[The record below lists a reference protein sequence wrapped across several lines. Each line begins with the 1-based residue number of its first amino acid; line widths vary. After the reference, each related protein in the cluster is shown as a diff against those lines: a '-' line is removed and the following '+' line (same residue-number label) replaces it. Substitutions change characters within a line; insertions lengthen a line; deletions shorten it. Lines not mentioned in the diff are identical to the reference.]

1 MKDQGCEVYGLGQCS
16 LDYIGKI
23 ESYPPADSKCEFTG
37 LMVQGGG
44 PVATALAALSRWG
57 IRCTLAG
64 VIGDD
69 PFGKQIRASLETEGI
84 DLRGLLV
91 RKGLESQ
98 FAFIA
103 AEPGL
108 GRRTIFR
115 QRPTGPPPGPEELDF
130 DWIRRAKVFH
140 TDGLFPEA
148 SLAAAKAAREAG
160 LRVVVDAGSLREGML
175 ELARLSDY
183 FIASSV
189 FARSLT
195 GKDDPV
201 AACREMAAL
210 GPRLVGVTLGKEG
223 YVALD
228 RGRLIRRP
236 AYPVAA
242 VDTTGCGD
250 VFHAGFIYGL
260 IKGWSVDRSLDWG
273 AWAASRVSL
282 KLGGRAGIPPLPGW
296 VEKRQKQIISKKRS
310 FITAQQY
317 FDNK

>member
-1 MKDQGCEVYGLGQCS
+1 MKNRIPEVYGLGQSS
-16 LDYIGKI
+16 LDYIGRIKR
-23 ESYPPADSKCEFTG
+23 YPPADSKCEFTG
-37 LMVQGGG
+37 MVIQGGG
-44 PVATALAALSRWG
+44 PVATALVALSRWG
-57 IRCTLAG
+57 IYCAFAG

-69 PFGKQIRASLETEGI
+69 LFGEQIRAGLEAEGI

-103 AEPGL
+103 SEPGL
-108 GRRTIFR
+108 GRRTIFW
-115 QRPTGPPPGPEELDF
+115 QRPTGPSPHPEELDF
-130 DWIRRAKVFH
+130 DLIRRAKIFH
-140 TDGLFPEA
+140 TDGLFAEA
-148 SLAAAKAAREAG
+148 ALAAAKAAREAG
-160 LRVVVDAGSLREGML
+160 VPVIVDAGSLREGML

-183 FIASSV
+183 FIASSA
-189 FARSLT
+189 FSRSLV

-201 AACREMAAL
+201 AACREMATL
-210 GPRLVGVTLGKEG
+210 GPSLVGVTLGKEG
-223 YVALD
+223 YIALD

-236 AYPVAA
+236 PYPVEA

-260 IKGWSVDRSLDWG
+260 IKGWTVDESLDWG

-296 VEKRQKQIISKKRS
+296 MGSE
-310 FITAQQY
+310 AG
-317 FDNK
+317 